1 MFGTKA
7 HVKFFRDIA
16 SRCFEN
22 ILTARQ
28 PPDHL
33 VDELTLP
40 FLVLSPSLLTET
52 MARNAVLP
60 HNLDRAPIVA
70 VRKTAHLERRNQLR
84 RSEELDHTRK
94 PVPACSQYL
103 AMKVLPSSRCFNLN
117 CVNYGSQRFSYPFQC
132 RAPQHAQR
140 PRSRL
145 YTCVRS
151 LSTHRQN
158 VVVCV
163 RKTHSCNTS
172 KILPR
177 PPRGT

>member
-1 MFGTKA
+1 MFGTKT

-40 FLVLSPSLLTET
+40 FLVLSPYLLTEI
-52 MARNAVLP
+52 MAHNAILP
-60 HNLDRAPIVA
+60 HNLDRASIVA
-70 VRKTAHLERRNQLR
+70 VCKTAHLERRNQPR

-117 CVNYGSQRFSYPFQC
+117 CVNYGSPRFSYPFQC
-132 RAPQHAQR
+132 WASANSTLFGGLSSVSNRRCRSHPPRAP
-140 PRSRL
+140 
-145 YTCVRS
+145 
-151 LSTHRQN
+151 ST
-158 VVVCV
+158 
-163 RKTHSCNTS
+163 S
-172 KILPR
+172 
-177 PPRGT
+177 